1 LKVAGGSY
9 NLASMKFLVRLLRC
23 LPPLLLGLS
32 LGGCNPQ
39 GPGQNDEEKEP
50 HFLAGK
56 GHLNTMDYPAAVE
69 SFEKALT
76 LNPKSAAAHFE
87 LGCLFAQKVPDPAAA
102 IYHYE
107 RFLKLRPKAPN
118 AEWVNQIIL
127 ASKQELART
136 VSLGP
141 VTEKQ
146 QRDLEKLA
154 EDNKRLTEENRRL
167 NEEAAKWRASA
178 ATPTRPQTNPPVRI
192 SQPNPT
198 NPQGPG
204 LALAA
209 ATTAPPVLPLTLP
222 ERDRRQAEGIN
233 RGPAGVLPPEG
244 GAPGGPVRR
253 WAASPSK
260 GGVLPPE
267 GGAPGG
273 VNRGPLGPGGPPAP
287 KSAPVGPM
295 RAHVIKP
302 RDTLARIARQ
312 YGVKLEALS
321 AANPTA
327 NPRRL
332 RPGQTLN
339 VPPP

>member
-1 LKVAGGSY
+1 LNLPGGSY
-9 NLASMKFLVRLLRC
+9 NLASMKFLVSLLRC

-32 LGGCNPQ
+32 LGGCNPM

-178 ATPTRPQTNPPVRI
+178 ATPPRPQTNPPVRI
-192 SQPNPT
+192 TQPTPTPT
-198 NPQGPG
+198 NSQSPS
-204 LALAA
+204 LALAS
-209 ATTAPPVLPLTLP
+209 ATTAPPVLPPALSG
-222 ERDRRQAEGIN
+222 RDPHQ
-233 RGPAGVLPPEG
+233 PEG
-244 GAPGGPVRR
+244 
-253 WAASPSK
+253 
-260 GGVLPPE
+260 L
-267 GGAPGG
+267 
-273 VNRGPLGPGGPPAP
+273 NRGPLGPGASPAP
-287 KSAPVGPM
+287 KGAPVEPL
-295 RAHVIKP
+295 RTHIIKP
-302 RDTLARIARQ
+302 RETLAGIARQ

-321 AANPTA
+321 AANPKA

-332 RPGQTLN
+332 HPGQTLTI
-339 VPPP
+339 PPQ